1 VSGAVWTGGS
11 RDRSPT
17 FQNRERFGGGGDGL
31 IAWDGETAYPW
42 QPEDD
47 CEGGVGRD
55 DYPVGSVA
63 IPMAA
68 RGGGERFELHW
79 APWELTPLWLI
90 RLGNLAARGNSRRHA
105 RGRRSRGHRGR
116 KLLTPSK
123 RR

>member
-1 VSGAVWTGGS
+1 MSRTVWTGGT
-11 RDRSPT
+11 RRSS

-42 QPEDD
+42 KPEDD

-90 RLGNLAARGNSRRHA
+90 RLGNLAARGIAVGMPGADDSEPPRPKVANA
-105 RGRRSRGHRGR
+105 E
-116 KLLTPSK
+116 
-123 RR
+123 